1 MIERAGFV
9 IGRLVKTPNAAKGLE
24 FWVNYL
30 KRVYRAFAG
39 CAIIANELLSLA
51 CTATIGAES
60 GKRYAHAQIESGMR
74 TRRWNS
80 GNRLRASRTL

>member
-30 KRVYRAFAG
+30 KR
-39 CAIIANELLSLA
+39 I
-51 CTATIGAES
+51 
-60 GKRYAHAQIESGMR
+60 
-74 TRRWNS
+74 
-80 GNRLRASRTL
+80 